1 MFEIIKQ
8 NTKID
13 FIGWSKLYFLISG
26 LLVLAS
32 LVLIFGKGFNYG
44 VDFSGGTVVQVQFE
58 KAPSVEEM
66 RQVLDKAVKGK
77 VSIQNFGEAGD
88 FLIKAE
94 QTSEDL
100 QAVADNIQ
108 NTLVNTFKDSGAV
121 TIQRV
126 EQVGPQVGKD
136 LKYQALMAV
145 IYAMIGIL
153 IYIALRFEMYSSLG
167 SIIAL
172 IHDVI
177 LTLGVIIICGVTFDL
192 TVLAAVLT
200 VVGYS
205 LNDKVVIFDRIREKT
220 KSDGDKPLM
229 QVINMSINETLSRTI
244 LTSAST
250 SLAVLSLLIFGGE
263 VIKGFAITMLAGIV
277 IGTYS
282 SIGIGSPTVYYMKRW
297 ASKRRLAAK

>member
-1 MFEIIKQ
+1 MFELIKQ

-13 FIGWSKLYFLISG
+13 FIGWAKVYFIFSG
-26 LLVLAS
+26 LLCVISLA
-32 LVLIFGKGFNYG
+32 LVFGKGFNYG
-44 VDFSGGTVVQVQFE
+44 VDFSGGTVVQVSFE
-58 KAPSVEEM
+58 NPPSVESM
-66 RQVLDKAVKGK
+66 RSVLDKAVKGN
-77 VSIQNFGEAGD
+77 VSIQNFGEKTD
-88 FLIKAE
+88 FIIKAE
-94 QTSEDL
+94 QSSENL
-100 QAVADNIQ
+100 QVVADAIQ
-108 NTLVNTFKDSGAV
+108 NTLTSSFKDAGKV

-136 LKYQALMAV
+136 LKYQAFMAV

-153 IYIALRFEMYSSLG
+153 IYIAIRFEMYSSIG

-172 IHDVI
+172 IHDVLI
-177 LTLGVIIICGVTFDL
+177 TLGVIILCGVTFDL

-229 QVINMSINETLSRTI
+229 QVMNKSINETLSRTI
-244 LTSAST
+244 LTSVAT
-250 SLAVLSLLIFGGE
+250 ALAVVSLMIFGGE

-277 IGTYS
+277 VGTYS
-282 SIGIGSPTVYYMKRW
+282 SIGIASASVYYMKRFT
-297 ASKRRLAAK
+297 AKRKATAK

>member
-13 FIGWSKLYFLISG
+13 FIGWAKVYFIFSAILCVISI
-26 LLVLAS
+26 A
-32 LVLIFGKGFNYG
+32 LIFGKGFNFG
-44 VDFSGGTVVQVQFE
+44 VDFSGGTVVQVSFTNP
-58 KAPSVEEM
+58 PSVEDM
-66 RQVLDKAVKGK
+66 RTVLDKAVKGN
-77 VSIQNFGEAGD
+77 VSIQNFGEKTD
-88 FLIKAE
+88 FIIKAE
-94 QTSEDL
+94 QTTEDL
-100 QAVADNIQ
+100 QSVADAIQ
-108 NTLVNTFKDSGAV
+108 NTLTSSFKDAGTV

-136 LKYQALMAV
+136 LKYQAFMAV

-153 IYIALRFEMYSSLG
+153 IYIALRFELYSSIG

-172 IHDVI
+172 IHDVLI
-177 LTLGVIIICGVTFDL
+177 TLGVIILCGVTFDL

-229 QVINMSINETLSRTI
+229 LVMNKSINDTLSRTI
-244 LTSAST
+244 LTSVAT
-250 SLAVLSLLIFGGE
+250 ALAVISLMIFGGE
-263 VIKGFAITMLAGIV
+263 VIKGFAITMFAGIIV
-277 IGTYS
+277 GTYS
-282 SIGIGSPTVYYMKRW
+282 SIGIASASVYYMKRF
-297 ASKRRLAAK
+297 AAKRKATAR

>member
-1 MFEIIKQ
+1 MFQIIKQ

-32 LVLIFGKGFNYG
+32 LVLIFSKGFNYG

-100 QAVADNIQ
+100 QSVADNIQ

-220 KSDGDKPLM
+220 KSAGDKPLM

-282 SIGIGSPTVYYMKRW
+282 SIGIGSSAVYYMKRW

>member
-1 MFEIIKQ
+1 MFELIKQ

-13 FIGWSKLYFLISG
+13 FIGWAKVYFIFSGILCVIS
-26 LLVLAS
+26 LALV
-32 LVLIFGKGFNYG
+32 FGKGFNYG
-44 VDFSGGTVVQVQFE
+44 VDFSGGTVVQVSFE
-58 KAPSVEEM
+58 NPPSVESM
-66 RQVLDKAVKGK
+66 RSVLDKAVKGS
-77 VSIQNFGEAGD
+77 VSIQNFGEKTD
-88 FLIKAE
+88 FIIKAE
-94 QTSEDL
+94 QTGENL
-100 QAVADNIQ
+100 QTVADAIQ
-108 NTLVNTFKDSGAV
+108 NTLTSSFKDAGKV

-136 LKYQALMAV
+136 LKYQAFMAV

-153 IYIALRFEMYSSLG
+153 IYIALRFEMYSSIG

-177 LTLGVIIICGVTFDL
+177 VTLGVIILCGVTFDL

-229 QVINMSINETLSRTI
+229 QVMNKSINDTLSRTI
-244 LTSAST
+244 LTSVAT
-250 SLAVLSLLIFGGE
+250 AFAVVSLMIFGGE

-277 IGTYS
+277 VGTYS
-282 SIGIGSPTVYYMKRW
+282 SIGIASASVYYMKRY
-297 ASKRRLAAK
+297 AAKRKATAK